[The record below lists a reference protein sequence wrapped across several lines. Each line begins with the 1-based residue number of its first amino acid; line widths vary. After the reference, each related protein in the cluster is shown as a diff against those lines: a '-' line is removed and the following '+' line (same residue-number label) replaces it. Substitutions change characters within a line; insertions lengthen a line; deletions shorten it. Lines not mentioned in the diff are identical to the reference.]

1 MLKLICKTNA
11 APHEAVQLSKA
22 IMKTKL
28 HHLLLTVALLAL
40 ATLDSQLS
48 TAFAQGTAFTYQGRL
63 NAGGN
68 PATGIYDLRFAI
80 YDAGVNGN
88 PVGAPVTNSATGVTN
103 GLFCVT
109 LNFGN
114 GVFDGNARWLEI
126 AARTNGATSFTTLAP
141 RQALTPA
148 PYALYA
154 PNAGSA
160 ASVSG
165 GVSASQISGTLAL
178 AQLPTVILT
187 NNEKGVNLTGG
198 FTGNGTGLTNIS
210 ASQLTGVI
218 GSVQIAPGAVGYSQ
232 LAVCKITGFVTCND
246 ATDPA
251 HTFVYIR
258 GTSSLAYVGDYTA
271 SGYPYQLTL
280 LEPGT
285 YTVVARTSSGH
296 EATNQVTVAAG
307 QTTTNVNFSVV
318 NLLVD
323 VNNCGACGVVC
334 STQNMAT
341 ITCAGGACNG
351 TCTTGYADCNGNK
364 QTDGCELNIN
374 TNANNC
380 GACGVVCSTQN
391 MATITCAGGACNGTC
406 DTGYADCNGNKQ
418 TDGCEMNIAADANNC
433 GGCAVV
439 CSSSHI
445 TRSCA
450 GGVCNGTC
458 NSGYADCNA
467 NKQTDGCEV
476 NLATDANNCGGCG
489 VLCSGNNI
497 TKSCAG
503 GVCNGTC
510 NAGYADCDSDKLH
523 NGCEV
528 NIVHDINNCGACA
541 VVCSSNHMIGVT
553 CINSV
558 CNGICSSGFA
568 DCNGNKQFD
577 GCEVDT
583 NNDPNNCGACGHKC
597 STGQTCSIG
606 VCQ

>member
-1 MLKLICKTNA
+1 
-11 APHEAVQLSKA
+11 
-22 IMKTKL
+22 MKTKL

-232 LAVCKITGFVTCND
+232 LAVCKITGFVTCNE

-258 GTSSLAYVGDYTA
+258 GSSSLAYVGDYTA

-380 GACGVVCSTQN
+380 G
-391 MATITCAGGACNGTC
+391 
-406 DTGYADCNGNKQ
+406 
-418 TDGCEMNIAADANNC
+418 
-433 GGCAVV
+433 GCAVV

-445 TRSCA
+445 TR
-450 GGVCNGTC
+450 
-458 NSGYADCNA
+458 
-467 NKQTDGCEV
+467 
-476 NLATDANNCGGCG
+476 
-489 VLCSGNNI
+489 
-497 TKSCAG
+497 SCAG

>member
-1 MLKLICKTNA
+1 
-11 APHEAVQLSKA
+11 V
-22 IMKTKL
+22 
-28 HHLLLTVALLAL
+28 
-40 ATLDSQLS
+40 
-48 TAFAQGTAFTYQGRL
+48 
-63 NAGGN
+63 
-68 PATGIYDLRFAI
+68 
-80 YDAGVNGN
+80 
-88 PVGAPVTNSATGVTN
+88 GVTN
-103 GLFCVT
+103 GLFTVT
-109 LNFGN
+109 LDYGAN
-114 GVFDGNARWLEI
+114 VFDGSDRWMEI
-126 AARTNGATSFTTLAP
+126 AVRPGASSGAFTNVVP
-141 RQALTPA
+141 RQKITAT
-148 PYALYA
+148 PYAIR
-154 PNAGSA
+154 A
-160 ASVSG
+160 ANFSG
-165 GVSASQISGTLAL
+165 AVAASQITGTLASSN
-178 AQLPTVILT
+178 I
-187 NNEKGVNLTGG
+187 
-198 FTGNGTGLTNIS
+198 GNGTITSSNLAAGAVTAANIAS
-210 ASQLTGVI
+210 NSITASQLA
-218 GSVQIAPGAVGYSQ
+218 SGAVGYSQ

-280 LEPGT
+280 LEPVT

-323 VNNCGACGVVC
+323 VNNCGGCGVVC

-351 TCTTGYADCNGNK
+351 TCNTGFADCNGNK

-380 GACGVVCSTQN
+380 GACGVVCSSSH
-391 MATITCAGGACNGTC
+391 ITRSCAGGVCNGTC

-418 TDGCEMNIAADANNC
+418 TDGCEMNIATDANNC

-458 NSGYADCNA
+458 NSGYADCNL
-467 NKQTDGCEV
+467 NKQTDGCEI
-476 NLATDANNCGGCG
+476 NIATDVNNCGGCG

-497 TKSCAG
+497 TKSCGG

-528 NIVHDINNCGACA
+528 NIVNDVNNCGACG
-541 VVCSSNHMIGVT
+541 VVCSGNHMTAVT
-553 CINSV
+553 CISSV
-558 CNGICSSGFA
+558 CNGICTSGFA

-606 VCQ
+606 VCM